1 VGYGVDGVGGDGHYS
16 YVRDDNVAAGRAL
29 AKIAAG
35 QAGVVTRAQ
44 AFDCG
49 LSKAHVDGHLAH
61 GRWQRVYRGVYATF
75 SGPVPRRS
83 ILWASVLRAGPDA
96 LLSHETAAEVSGL
109 SERPSRSVHVTVP
122 VDRSPGRIAGVVIH
136 RSTRAVSNR
145 HPTRMPPQTRIE
157 DTVVDLTQTAA
168 HIEDAV
174 SWLARAVGGRLTTAP
189 RLAARL
195 RSRPKLRWRSLLCA
209 ALGDVEAGCH
219 SLIELAYL
227 RDVERAHGL
236 PASQRQARRQST
248 TTQAGR
254 QASSAQVGGQAG
266 TAQVGG
272 QAGTAQVGGQASTTS
287 QGAPHGR
294 VGYDDVRYRRY
305 ATRIELDGLAAHSEH
320 ARWRD
325 MRRDNAAVIEGD
337 RVLRYGLGDVESYPC
352 HLAAQVASVLRLGG
366 WRGNPGRCA
375 RPDCVVP

>member
-1 VGYGVDGVGGDGHYS
+1 
-16 YVRDDNVAAGRAL
+16 
-29 AKIAAG
+29 
-35 QAGVVTRAQ
+35 
-44 AFDCG
+44 
-49 LSKAHVDGHLAH
+49 
-61 GRWQRVYRGVYATF
+61 
-75 SGPVPRRS
+75 
-83 ILWASVLRAGPDA
+83 
-96 LLSHETAAEVSGL
+96 
-109 SERPSRSVHVTVP
+109 
-122 VDRSPGRIAGVVIH
+122 
-136 RSTRAVSNR
+136 
-145 HPTRMPPQTRIE
+145 MPPQTRIE

-236 PASQRQARRQST
+236 PASQRQARRPSTTALAGGQST
-248 TTQAGR
+248 TT
-254 QASSAQVGGQAG
+254 SE
-266 TAQVGG
+266 
-272 QAGTAQVGGQASTTS
+272 
-287 QGAPHGR
+287 GAPHGTI
-294 VGYDDVRYRRY
+294 GYDDVRYRRY
-305 ATRIELDGLAAHSEH
+305 ATRVELDGLAAHPEH

-366 WRGNPGRCA
+366 WRGTLARCA
-375 RPDCVVP
+375 RADCVVP